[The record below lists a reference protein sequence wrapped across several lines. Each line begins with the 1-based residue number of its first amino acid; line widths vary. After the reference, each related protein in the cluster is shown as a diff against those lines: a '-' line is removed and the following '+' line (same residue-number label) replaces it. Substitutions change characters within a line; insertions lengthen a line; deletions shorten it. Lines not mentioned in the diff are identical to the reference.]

1 MLGIPGL
8 RVRIGSCLS
17 ETCDV
22 ISDVPPGTPLGTVLF
37 LLFIKDLEELFYSNI
52 TVKLFADDVKI
63 YIVIN
68 DIVDVNMSQK
78 GLDSLADWSDKWQ
91 LKISVVHKCQT
102 LHLGRSNKDISYTIL
117 DVVIPSVSTVKDLG
131 ITIDGLLDYS
141 NHINAIVTP
150 VRELVLFYAVL
161 SLMTIV

>member
-1 MLGIPGL
+1 
-8 RVRIGSCLS
+8 
-17 ETCDV
+17 
-22 ISDVPPGTPLGTVLF
+22 
-37 LLFIKDLEELFYSNI
+37 
-52 TVKLFADDVKI
+52 
-63 YIVIN
+63 
-68 DIVDVNMSQK
+68 
-78 GLDSLADWSDKWQ
+78 
-91 LKISVVHKCQT
+91 